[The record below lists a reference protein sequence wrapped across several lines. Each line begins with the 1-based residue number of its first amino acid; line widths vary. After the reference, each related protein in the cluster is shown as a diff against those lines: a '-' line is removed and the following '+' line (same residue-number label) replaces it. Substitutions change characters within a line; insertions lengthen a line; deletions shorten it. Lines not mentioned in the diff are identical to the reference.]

1 VSGPHTRR
9 PAAPAVDVGRRAVP
23 WLPRVGRAAAAP
35 ARALVVAALSLL
47 WTTAGAV
54 GWQPLPGYPG
64 VWWSLTPPVS
74 VEGGT
79 VFCPGPEGDP
89 GTCLVYANGQGPVV
103 VDGKPLRYQTWLPTI
118 ISAQPQG
125 AGAERQR
132 ERPATG

>member
-1 VSGPHTRR
+1 MSGPHARR
-9 PAAPAVDVGRRAVP
+9 ITTALLDVGRRAVP

-35 ARALVVAALSLL
+35 ARALVVATLSLV

-64 VWWSLTPPVS
+64 VWWGLTPPVS

-79 VFCPGPEGDP
+79 AFCPGPADEP
-89 GTCLVYANGQGPVV
+89 GTCLVYADGQGPVV
-103 VDGKPLRYQTWLPTI
+103 VDGATLRYQTWLPILTTP
-118 ISAQPQG
+118 QPQG